1 MIWGKTTQIPTSVL
15 DVTNHLTSNHLIYDQ
30 VTQTDPNFPT
40 KVVFIV
46 DQAIQQ
52 VTRSSLNAQH
62 CSEVDWTALDFGFTL
77 RQIQTRQFN
86 CFLPKALHHQKRT
99 NTQTAT
105 SSSREPEENQQQKK
119 KQQQSDND
127 DKPKDRKKL
136 AVNSEDLPCARIKA
150 DEKWDAIFP
159 KGKVPQGV
167 SMFNETNCEC
177 CTKYHTGGAC
187 NKADMCSRAKSHA
200 PLDEKAGTKYCNY
213 IAKCRKGARVS

>member
-1 MIWGKTTQIPTSVL
+1 MIWGKTTQIPTSIL

-52 VTRSSLNAQH
+52 VIRSSLNAQN

-105 SSSREPEENQQQKK
+105 SSSREPEEKQQQKK
-119 KQQQSDND
+119 KQ
-127 DKPKDRKKL
+127 
-136 AVNSEDLPCARIKA
+136 
-150 DEKWDAIFP
+150 
-159 KGKVPQGV
+159 
-167 SMFNETNCEC
+167 
-177 CTKYHTGGAC
+177 
-187 NKADMCSRAKSHA
+187 
-200 PLDEKAGTKYCNY
+200 
-213 IAKCRKGARVS
+213 